1 MADNRKLIQILVSG
15 GVALFFVNY
24 YLKAREKGIENGFAM
39 VDVLAA
45 SRDIPARTEIR
56 PDQIMTKRVPERY
69 LEPGAILIK
78 DPSNEYQKVKQK
90 LTVAAIPAGGSII
103 MANLNDPSPD
113 TTGIAPII
121 PQGKR
126 DYSLRLG
133 NLDIQQVILP
143 RDRVDIL
150 ATLPIAG
157 KNGQNTR
164 GTFTILQNVLVLG
177 VDKEFIRPTETAGR
191 RPGSQNGAVLHL
203 AVSPIEAEKL
213 ELALKESDGTIA
225 VTVRAPNDSAL
236 NPELPG
242 IGPDNLMDHPSGPA
256 IPPSGGQKRR

>member
-1 MADNRKLIQILVSG
+1 MGNNRKLIQILISG

-45 SRDIPARTEIR
+45 ARDIPSRTEIR
-56 PDQIMTKRVPERY
+56 PDQLMTKRVPERY
-69 LEPGAILIK
+69 VEPGAILIK
-78 DPSNEYQKVKQK
+78 EPGTEYSKVKQK
-90 LTVAAIPAGGSII
+90 LTVAAIPAGGSVISTNI
-103 MANLNDPSPD
+103 NDPSPENG
-113 TTGIAPII
+113 GIAPII

-143 RDRVDIL
+143 RDHVDIL
-150 ATLPIAG
+150 ATLPILTKTG
-157 KNGQNTR
+157 NSR

-203 AVSPIEAEKL
+203 ALSPVDAEKL
-213 ELALKESDGTIA
+213 ELAVKESEGTIA
-225 VTVRAPNDSAL
+225 VTVRSPNDSETH
-236 NPELPG
+236 PLPG
-242 IGPDNLMDHPSGPA
+242 VSPEGLMDHPVT
-256 IPPSGGQKRR
+256 PPQASKKP